1 MKTNATQRT
10 LAHLRRGGYTAG
22 IVEKWNQFANV
33 RQDFLGFADILAVRS
48 DRQGVLAIQC
58 HPVASLAAHR
68 KKCLTDPKV
77 VPRLRVWLEAGNEL
91 RLEAWGLKGERGKR
105 KLWTVTH
112 EYVTLDQLPKTA
124 EVLPQEV
131 ELSGGDDPLDLD
143 DNLVGQREEA

>member
-1 MKTNATQRT
+1 VKTKATQRT

-33 RQDFLGFADILAVRS
+33 RQDFLGFADILAVRA
-48 DRQGVLAIQC
+48 DRHGVLAIQC

-77 VPRLRVWLEAGNEL
+77 VPALRVWLEAGNEL

-112 EYVTLDQLPKTA
+112 EYVTLDQLPETVAEEAAGHGIDMDDDMTAKTH
-124 EVLPQEV
+124 
-131 ELSGGDDPLDLD
+131 
-143 DNLVGQREEA
+143 REEA